1 MLSINA
7 GSYLL
12 IQVRTIFHIL
22 GSPFLAI
29 RTFIQ
34 ADGRGSLFFTSGV
47 AVNKVSK
54 CSQLPSA
61 RFTLLRITAIAGLI
75 GATLISS
82 GCAIAPPGIHVFPP
96 RILLSPPVIYL
107 PVAPPAIYVAP
118 SYHRG
123 HHHRHH
129 QHRNHY

>member
-1 MLSINA
+1 MSSINA
-7 GSYLL
+7 ASYLL

-22 GSPFLAI
+22 GSPFLPI
-29 RTFIQ
+29 RTFTL
-34 ADGRGSLFFTSGV
+34 ADGRGGLFFSTGV

-54 CSQLPSA
+54 SSQLPSS
-61 RFTLLRITAIAGLI
+61 RFTLLRITAVAGLV
-75 GATLISS
+75 GAILISS

-96 RILLSPPVIYL
+96 RIVLSPPVIYL

-118 SYHRG
+118 SYHHG